1 MKTIIFIFIMTLS
14 SLVNSQTIQR
24 QVISTSGSNEWT
36 LGECVINSSKLN
48 STGFQQGDLEI
59 KQVVV
64 NLSKTVEFYV
74 YPNPVINFLNIK
86 VNSEQTWQI
95 NVIDLIGKNVLTK
108 SFKNNIQLD
117 FTSLKSSS
125 YILRI
130 RNNEGNLIVYNI
142 IKK

>member
-48 STGFQQGDLEI
+48 SAGFQQGDLEI

-64 NLSKTVEFYV
+64 NLSKKVEFSV
-74 YPNPVINFLNIK
+74 YPNPVINFLNVK

-117 FTSLKSSS
+117 FTSLKSSA
-125 YILRI
+125 YILTI
-130 RNNEGNLIVYNI
+130 KDNEGNLIVYNI